1 MFHYL
6 SKKKFIF
13 ILYLLVVPMTAVT
26 SVIFSKSLQPLLD
39 VIYTKDQQEFI
50 ICSIVVVSAGIID
63 MAVGGLGRT
72 IRERLRC
79 EFVSGLRKNIFAHI
93 LGKSIPDYN
102 EQDTSYYMN
111 VLTHDTEC
119 MSRSY
124 FDSVCGIYRV
134 IVTFLITMT
143 ALLTINPY
151 IAVLNLIVG
160 MISVNL
166 PRLFEKKLQKA
177 QNTSSET
184 SEEYVKKMKDY
195 LSGFST
201 IKLFHIQ
208 KQISE
213 KMETSNRQQTK
224 KSYQSFLTNYWVSWI
239 SILCSVLSYVFT
251 LVIGVWLVIKGD
263 MTAGSVLA
271 ISQMIGGIAAPF
283 EELPAYIT
291 ELKSIKD
298 LKEKILTIAEQPA
311 EEKIEECEKTEKC
324 DIVLENVSYSYDGE
338 TNQLDSI
345 NYHFKPEK
353 KYVLVGESGSGK
365 STLAKSIMGF
375 YPKAVG
381 EIKINEKNI
390 KDYSQAQLYHLMN
403 YMQQNVFIFSDTLY
417 HNITLYQEYDEKQI
431 EQVLK
436 MSGLDEFVEKLP
448 EGLHTT
454 LSEDGGNISGGERQR
469 IGLARTLLTGA
480 KYIIFDETTAS
491 LDVLMENKIE
501 NTILNL
507 KDIGSI
513 VITHRLN
520 PNLLEKCDEI
530 LVLKDGRLVES
541 GSFAELIEKKKY
553 FYSFYTVN
561 HSIEENE

>member
-6 SKKKFIF
+6 NKKKFIF
-13 ILYLLVVPMTAVT
+13 IIYLLVVPIMAVT
-26 SVIFSKSLQPLLD
+26 SVVFSKSLQPLLD
-39 VIYTKDQQEFI
+39 VIYTKDQREFI
-50 ICSIVVVSAGIID
+50 ICSIVAVSAGIID
-63 MAVGGLGRT
+63 MAAGGFGRT

-79 EFVSGLRKNIFAHI
+79 EFVSGLRKDIFRHV
-93 LGKSIPDYN
+93 LGKSIPEYN
-102 EQDTSYYMN
+102 EQDTSYYIN

-134 IVTFLITMT
+134 IVTFLITIT
-143 ALLTINPY
+143 ALITINPY

-160 MISVNL
+160 MVSVNL
-166 PRLFEKKLQKA
+166 PRLFEKKLKQA
-177 QNTSSET
+177 QNLSSES
-184 SEEYVKKMKDY
+184 SEEYMKKMKDY
-195 LSGFST
+195 LAGFST

-208 KQISE
+208 KHISE
-213 KMETSNRQQTK
+213 KMEMSNKEQTYK
-224 KSYQSFLTNYWVSWI
+224 DYKSYLTNYWVSWI
-239 SILCSVLSYVFT
+239 SILCSVLSYIFT
-251 LVIGVWLVIKGD
+251 LVIGVWLVLRGE

-298 LKEKILTIAEQPA
+298 LKEKLLAITEQPV
-311 EEKIEECEKTEKC
+311 EEEIFQHEKIEKC
-324 DIVLENVSYSYDGE
+324 DILLKDVSYSYDEE

-345 NYHFKPEK
+345 DYHFEPNK

-375 YPKAVG
+375 YPKSTG
-381 EIKINEKNI
+381 EIKINGKNI
-390 KDYSQAQLYHLMN
+390 KDYPQAQLYRLMN

-417 HNITLYQEYDEKQI
+417 NNITLYQPYDENQI
-431 EQVLK
+431 QQVLK
-436 MSGLDEFVEKLP
+436 MSGLDEYVANLP
-448 EGLHTT
+448 EGLQTV

-491 LDVLMENKIE
+491 LDVMMENKIE
-501 NTILNL
+501 NTVLNL
-507 KDIGSI
+507 KEIGCI
-513 VITHRLN
+513 MITHRLN
-520 PNLLEKCDEI
+520 PNLLEQCDEI
-530 LVLKDGRLVES
+530 LVLKAGKIVES
-541 GSFAELIEKKKY
+541 GSFTELIEKKKY

-561 HSIEENE
+561 HYCS

>member
-6 SKKKFIF
+6 SKKKFVF
-13 ILYLLVVPMTAVT
+13 ILYLLVVPIMAAT

-39 VIYTKDQQEFI
+39 VIYTKDQREFI
-50 ICSIVVVSAGIID
+50 ICSIVAVSAGIID
-63 MAVGGLGRT
+63 MAAGGFGRT

-79 EFVSGLRKNIFAHI
+79 EFVSGLRKDIFGHV
-93 LGKSIPDYN
+93 LGKSIPEYN
-102 EQDTSYYMN
+102 EQDTSYYIN

-124 FDSVCGIYRV
+124 FNSVCGIYRV
-134 IVTFLITMT
+134 IVTFLITIA
-143 ALLTINPY
+143 ALITINPY

-160 MISVNL
+160 MISVNI
-166 PRLFEKKLQKA
+166 PRLFEKKLKQA
-177 QNTSSET
+177 QNTSSKS
-184 SEEYVKKMKDY
+184 SEEYTKKMKDY
-195 LSGFST
+195 LVGFST

-208 KQISE
+208 KQINE
-213 KMETSNRQQTK
+213 KIEVSNKAQTYK
-224 KSYQSFLTNYWVSWI
+224 DYKSFITNYWVSWI

-251 LVIGVWLVIKGD
+251 LVIGVWLVLRGD

-283 EELPAYIT
+283 EELPVYIT

-298 LKEKILTIAEQPA
+298 LKEKLLAITEQPV
-311 EEKIEECEKTEKC
+311 EEEVTGHKKMKSC
-324 DIVLENVSYSYDGE
+324 DILLKDVSYSYDGE

-345 NYHFKPEK
+345 SYHFEPNK

-365 STLAKSIMGF
+365 STLAKTMMGF
-375 YPKAVG
+375 YPKATG
-381 EIKINEKNI
+381 DIKINNKNI
-390 KDYSQAQLYHLMN
+390 KDYSQEQLYRLMN
-403 YMQQNVFIFSDTLY
+403 YMQQDVFIFSDTLY
-417 HNITLYQEYDEKQI
+417 NNITLYQKYDEDQI
-431 EQVLK
+431 AKVLK
-436 MSGLDEFVEKLP
+436 MSGLDEFAEKLE
-448 EGLHTT
+448 EGLQTI

-513 VITHRLN
+513 MITHRLN
-520 PNLLEKCDEI
+520 PNLLEQCDEI
-530 LVLKDGRLVES
+530 LVLKSGKLVES
-541 GSFAELIEKKKY
+541 GSFVELIEKKKY

-561 HSIEENE
+561 HFIQENE